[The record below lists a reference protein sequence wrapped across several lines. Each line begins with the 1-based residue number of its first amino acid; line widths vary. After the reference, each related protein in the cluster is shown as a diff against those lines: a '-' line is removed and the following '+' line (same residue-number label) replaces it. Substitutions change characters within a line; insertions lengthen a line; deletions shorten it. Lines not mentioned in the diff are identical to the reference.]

1 MERVYKHK
9 DAIHKVLNAFLNE
22 KKEELG
28 KINRWGSDVIGRIQE
43 LSSGGKLLR
52 GCLLATAYEMYK
64 GKVDA
69 DAIKAAAA
77 LEIVHSGL
85 LIQDDIMD
93 ADILRRGKK
102 TVFIQYAD
110 LAEKEKLTNP
120 RRVGENMG
128 VCAGDIC
135 FFLSYELL
143 STLKSQMR
151 TRMIELFSKE
161 FSNVA
166 AAQMQDLYLGAGEK
180 KTSAA
185 DVFYLHKY
193 KAARY
198 TFSLPLVLGAK
209 LAEQSDMELTNLDE
223 LGESLGIM
231 FQVKDDE
238 LNLFGSEKE
247 TGKSVL
253 GDIKDDK
260 KTLFRLHLFEEASE
274 EETKKLKKIFGNSK
288 ASDSDLNFVL
298 DLIEKKKI
306 RQMVQDDMVSL
317 EKDAINHVA
326 DLSTD
331 DKHKQ
336 MFQEIVKYNKTRTK

>member
-9 DAIHKVLNAFLNE
+9 DAIHSVLNAFLNE

-28 KINRWGSDVIGRIQE
+28 KLNRWGSDVIDRIKD

-52 GCLLATAYEMYK
+52 GCLLATAYEMYR

-77 LEIVHSGL
+77 LEIVHTGL

-93 ADILRRGKK
+93 ADVLRRGKK
-102 TVFIQYAD
+102 TIFIQYAD
-110 LAEKEKLTNP
+110 LAEKEKLANP

-151 TRMIELFSKE
+151 PKMIELFSKE
-161 FSNVA
+161 FTNVA
-166 AAQMQDLYLGAGEK
+166 VAQMQDLYLGASEK
-180 KTSAA
+180 KASAA

-260 KTLFRLHLFEEASE
+260 KTLFRLHLFEEASDE
-274 EETKKLKKIFGNSK
+274 EAKKLKKIFGNSK
-288 ASDSDLNFVL
+288 ASDSDLKYVL

-306 RQMVQDDMVSL
+306 RQMVQDDIVSL
-317 EKDAINHVA
+317 EKDALNHIA
-326 DLSTD
+326 DLSTN

-336 MFQEIVKYNKTRTK
+336 MFQEIVNYNKTRTK

>member
-1 MERVYKHK
+1 MFKHK
-9 DAIHKVLNAFLNE
+9 EAINLVLNAFLNE
-22 KKEELG
+22 KKDELE
-28 KINRWGSDVIGRIQE
+28 KINRWGKDVISRIQN

-52 GCLLATAYEMYK
+52 GCLLAAAYEMYK
-64 GKVDA
+64 GKMNA

-93 ADILRRGKK
+93 ADVLRRGKK

-110 LAEKEKLTNP
+110 LAEKEKLANP

-143 STLKSQMR
+143 STLQSPMR
-151 TRMIELFSKE
+151 NKMIELFSKE
-161 FSNVA
+161 FTNVA
-166 AAQMQDLYLGAGEK
+166 VAQMQDLYLGASEK
-180 KTSAA
+180 KTSAK

-209 LAEQSDMELTNLDE
+209 LAEQSENELIELDE
-223 LGESLGIM
+223 LGESIGIM

-238 LNLFGSEKE
+238 LNLFGTEKE
-247 TGKSVL
+247 TGKSAL

-260 KTLFRLHLFEEASE
+260 KTLFRLHLFEEASDDE
-274 EETKKLKKIFGNSK
+274 AMKLKKIFGNTK
-288 ASDSDLNFVL
+288 ASDADLKFVL
-298 DLIEKKKI
+298 GLIEKKGI
-306 RQMVQDDMVSL
+306 RQMVIDDMVDL
-317 EKDAINHVA
+317 EKDAVNHIA
-326 DLSTD
+326 ELSVKED
-331 DKHKQ
+331 YKSLL
-336 MFQEIVKYNKTRTK
+336 QEIIKYNKARNK

>member
-1 MERVYKHK
+1 MFKHK
-9 DAIHKVLNAFLNE
+9 EAINLVLNAFLNE
-22 KKEELG
+22 KKDELE
-28 KINRWGSDVIGRIQE
+28 KINRWGKDVISRIQN

-52 GCLLATAYEMYK
+52 GCLLAAAYEMYK
-64 GKVDA
+64 GKMNA

-93 ADILRRGKK
+93 ADVLRRGKK

-110 LAEKEKLTNP
+110 LAEKEKLANP
-120 RRVGENMG
+120 RRLGENMG

-143 STLKSQMR
+143 STLQSPMR
-151 TRMIELFSKE
+151 TKMIELFSKE
-161 FSNVA
+161 FTNVA
-166 AAQMQDLYLGAGEK
+166 VAQMQDLYLGASEK
-180 KTSAA
+180 KTSAK

-209 LAEQSDMELTNLDE
+209 LAEQSENELIELDE
-223 LGESLGIM
+223 LGESIGIM

-238 LNLFGSEKE
+238 LNLFGTEKE
-247 TGKSVL
+247 TGKSAL

-260 KTLFRLHLFEEASE
+260 KTLFRLHLFEEASDDE
-274 EETKKLKKIFGNSK
+274 AMKLKKIFGNTK
-288 ASDSDLNFVL
+288 ASDADLKFVL
-298 DLIEKKKI
+298 GLIEKKGI
-306 RQMVQDDMVSL
+306 RQMVIDDMVGL
-317 EKDAINHVA
+317 EKDAVNHIA
-326 DLSTD
+326 ELSVKED
-331 DKHKQ
+331 YKSLL
-336 MFQEIVKYNKTRTK
+336 QEIIKYNKARNK